1 MFLTIQRS
9 TVGFSNAAFPFV
21 FPSQSFYPAFFISES
36 RSRLIFS
43 FEFLAFTI
51 QCLRLT
57 FLQQGALMF
66 KVLDVAISDRSF
78 IFCFAYLFILF
89 IYLFIYSLS
98 TSVQNRRF
106 TSISV
111 LAILKQPVEL
121 GYIDVSIS
129 LLLDSIRLWRQLSTL
144 TTGHGKCVWTQWLH
158 RLIECS
164 LLYGNINLVWNRTA
178 QPNANN
184 PHAESL
190 LFHPSRTWSS
200 ILV

>member
-1 MFLTIQRS
+1 M
-9 TVGFSNAAFPFV
+9 
-21 FPSQSFYPAFFISES
+21 SES
-36 RSRLIFS
+36 RSRPIFS
-43 FEFLAFTI
+43 FEFLPFII

-57 FLQQGALMF
+57 FLQQRALMF

-78 IFCFAYLFILF
+78 FFCFAYFFIFLFF
-89 IYLFIYSLS
+89 YFLS

-106 TSISV
+106 TSIWV

-121 GYIDVSIS
+121 VYIDVSIS
-129 LLLDSIRLWRQLSTL
+129 LLLDPIRRWSQLSTL
-144 TTGHGKCVWTQWLH
+144 TTGHGKCVWTQSLH
-158 RLIECS
+158 SLIQCC

-200 ILV
+200 IVV

>member
-1 MFLTIQRS
+1 MLPSRLF
-9 TVGFSNAAFPFV
+9 FPLN
-21 FPSQSFYPAFFISES
+21 PAILPFFISES
-36 RSRLIFS
+36 RSHLIFS
-43 FEFLAFTI
+43 FEFLAFII

-89 IYLFIYSLS
+89 IYLFIYFLS

-129 LLLDSIRLWRQLSTL
+129 LLLDSIRL
-144 TTGHGKCVWTQWLH
+144 
-158 RLIECS
+158 
-164 LLYGNINLVWNRTA
+164 
-178 QPNANN
+178 
-184 PHAESL
+184 
-190 LFHPSRTWSS
+190 
-200 ILV
+200 